1 MKLQQPTNMS
11 GAKSSRCM
19 PTDEKERYERVEPSL
34 YLNKGGFLLLFS
46 KYFLNNTASGRC
58 HELIRTNYDEV

>member
-34 YLNKGGFLLLFS
+34 YLNKGGFLLFS
-46 KYFLNNTASGRC
+46 KYLLNNTASGRC
-58 HELIRTNYDEV
+58 RGLIRTQLR